1 VESTLAL
8 IAASWAIAM
17 ALGPILQIR
26 KIIEHRSSRT
36 VSVGYFLVL
45 LIGFAL
51 WVAYGIA
58 ASNFVLIVPNTLAA
72 VVCTATILV
81 ALRYRQ
87 RPRSGLPGDLD
98 RDHGPLHGP
107 PGSGWFAGGK
117 PRVPGSVPFGGN
129 GLVCLFH
136 TREKYC
142 HNGGI
147 AFAHDHGGRL
157 GWGPRWR

>member
-87 RPRSGLPGDLD
+87 RPRSAKAASTS
-98 RDHGPLHGP
+98 P
-107 PGSGWFAGGK
+107 PW
-117 PRVPGSVPFGGN
+117 
-129 GLVCLFH
+129 
-136 TREKYC
+136 
-142 HNGGI
+142 
-147 AFAHDHGGRL
+147 
-157 GWGPRWR
+157 